1 MKEVQKM
8 KKVKINYHA
17 QYDNTNQICGYV
29 VSENKGKYYL
39 VSRKAY
45 NRELKEQN
53 NRRPRRY
60 YF

>member
-1 MKEVQKM
+1 M
-8 KKVKINYHA
+8 KKVKINYHT